1 MFGQQPGRV
10 PLAPALIIPAW
21 ATGPRCS
28 GPVAG
33 GYPHDVIDEGGGE
46 PADDGR
52 HESEDERV
60 DRNVAELLQELRVA
74 SLGVQVLF
82 GFLLSLPFTNG
93 FSHLDH
99 AQRVLYQ
106 ASLFLAAGATALLT
120 GPVAYHRIVFRRHEK
135 QKLLA
140 VSNALA
146 LCGLTAVALAISA
159 AVWLVVS
166 TVDSGAVVPVMAAV
180 MPVVFVGLWV
190 VLPLTGRQQGS
201 HG

>member
-1 MFGQQPGRV
+1 M
-10 PLAPALIIPAW
+10 
-21 ATGPRCS
+21 RCS
-28 GPVAG
+28 VPAAG
-33 GYPHDVIDEGGGE
+33 GYPHEVIDVGRGV

-52 HESEDERV
+52 NESEDERI

-82 GFLLSLPFTNG
+82 GFLLSLPFTNRFG
-93 FSHLDH
+93 HLDH
-99 AQRVLYQ
+99 SQRVLYQ
-106 ASLFLAAGATALLT
+106 ASLLLAAGATALLT

-135 QKLLA
+135 RRLLA

-180 MPVVFVGLWV
+180 MPVVFIGLWF
-190 VLPLTGRQQGS
+190 VLPLIGRLQRS
-201 HG
+201 DR

>member
-1 MFGQQPGRV
+1 M
-10 PLAPALIIPAW
+10 
-21 ATGPRCS
+21 
-28 GPVAG
+28 VAG
-33 GYPHDVIDEGGGE
+33 GYPHGVIDDGGGE

-52 HESEDERV
+52 NESEDQRI

-82 GFLLSLPFTNG
+82 GFLLSLPFTNR

-99 AQRVLYQ
+99 AQQVLYQ
-106 ASLFLAAGATALLT
+106 ISLLLAAGATALLT

-135 QKLLA
+135 RRLLA

-146 LCGLTAVALAISA
+146 LCGLVAVALAISG

-166 TVDSGAVVPVMAAV
+166 TVDSGPVVPVLAAV
-180 MPVVFVGLWV
+180 MPAVFIGLWL
-190 VLPLTGRQQGS
+190 VLPLVGRQRRWDR
-201 HG
+201 

>member
-1 MFGQQPGRV
+1 M
-10 PLAPALIIPAW
+10 
-21 ATGPRCS
+21 RCS
-28 GPVAG
+28 ALVAD
-33 GYPHDVIDEGGGE
+33 GYPHEVIDEGGGK

-52 HESEDERV
+52 NESEDERI

-82 GFLLSLPFTNG
+82 GFLLSLPFTNR

-106 ASLFLAAGATALLT
+106 ASLLLAATATALLT

-135 QKLLA
+135 RRLLA

-166 TVDSGAVVPVMAAV
+166 TIDSGAVVPVMAAV
-180 MPVVFVGLWV
+180 MPVVFIGLWF
-190 VLPLTGRQQGS
+190 VLPLAGRMQRS
-201 HG
+201 DR